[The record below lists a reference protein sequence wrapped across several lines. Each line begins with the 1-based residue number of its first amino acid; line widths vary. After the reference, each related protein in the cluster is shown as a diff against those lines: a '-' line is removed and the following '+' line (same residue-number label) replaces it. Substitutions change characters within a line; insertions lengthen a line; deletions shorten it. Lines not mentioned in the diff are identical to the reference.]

1 MDAVQAKKNFHKS
14 IAQHWARDWLA
25 KRMLVPVRASPVPSV
40 VRKRILPFSTLL
52 FACAPGRPSKI
63 LLVQVGTLSS
73 SPIPRCLFSFFL
85 SLPPPPSPPA
95 HHRGSAA
102 RAGGEQLLPPL
113 APLSPST
120 HAPGVC
126 AVCAVPAA
134 AGHDWPSRCGDARH
148 DAWWWLVND
157 VEAGM
162 GWFPES
168 PLYLCSTTGQ
178 QHAQAPAGAAAHCS
192 VTPCTSKAI
201 PAAKG
206 GY

>member
-1 MDAVQAKKNFHKS
+1 MRPPVVELGFHRVV
-14 IAQHWARDWLA
+14 H
-25 KRMLVPVRASPVPSV
+25 RAGDSCQEQESP
-40 VRKRILPFSTLL
+40 T
-52 FACAPGRPSKI
+52 CAPDRPSKI

-73 SPIPRCLFSFFL
+73 SPIPRLGSMFSFFL

-157 VEAGM
+157 VEL
-162 GWFPES
+162 GWVGF
-168 PLYLCSTTGQ
+168 LKALSTCALPQGSSMLKPQLERPHT
-178 QHAQAPAGAAAHCS
+178 AR
-192 VTPCTSKAI
+192 
-201 PAAKG
+201 
-206 GY
+206 